1 MCSKCFPTFLP
12 IGQFVDLMNSFLEC
26 GFLGLTWR
34 LPRAFGFIRPS
45 LVSEA
50 SMVLLEGQTGTAIEG
65 VGAGAGR
72 LQP

>member
-1 MCSKCFPTFLP
+1 MFSHILP

-26 GFLGLTWR
+26 GFLALTWR
-34 LPRAFGFIRPS
+34 LPRAFGLIWPN

-50 SMVLLEGQTGTAIEG
+50 SMVLLEGQTGTAREG